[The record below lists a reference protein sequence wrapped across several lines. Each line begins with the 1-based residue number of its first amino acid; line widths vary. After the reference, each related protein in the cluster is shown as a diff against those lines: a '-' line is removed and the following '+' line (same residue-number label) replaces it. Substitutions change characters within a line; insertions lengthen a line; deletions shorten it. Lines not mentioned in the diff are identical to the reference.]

1 MPRLS
6 KFVLLFFVGLVVA
19 PVFATDFKAPAKAPQ
34 TNLIRENEA
43 LTVLIEDTVQIQKDD
58 SRRVYALLAT
68 SISAERLIIHANEN
82 KVRYPLE
89 SARGAVG
96 AQWGYL
102 PFQFYGY
109 FGILGTVHYTY
120 LEQAQEYKTALH
132 WMTVDLHAI
141 YRYEPTRRTLLKP
154 FFGLGGG
161 SQIFI
166 QRGPTGYDTSEAQG
180 VASGILG
187 VAWNLT
193 STFKVRT
200 PLLWE
205 LTLQYKR
212 INGPEEE
219 RMNLDG
225 EHYSVGMELAL

>member
-1 MPRLS
+1 MRHFVKYLS
-6 KFVLLFFVGLVVA
+6 LLLVVPA
-19 PVFATDFKAPAKAPQ
+19 LAEDFKAPSKAPQ

-43 LTVLIEDTVQIQKDD
+43 LTVLKEETVQIQQDNT
-58 SRRVYALLAT
+58 RRIYALLAT
-68 SISAERLIIHANEN
+68 AISAERLIIHSNEN
-82 KVRYPLE
+82 KVRYPLD
-89 SARGAVG
+89 SARGAIG

-102 PFQFYGY
+102 PVQYYGY

-120 LEQAQEYKTALH
+120 LEQASEYKTALH

-141 YRYEPTRRTLLKP
+141 YRFEPRRQTLLKP
-154 FFGLGGG
+154 FVGLGGG
-161 SQIFI
+161 SQIFV

-180 VASGILG
+180 VASGIFG

-193 STFKVRT
+193 RTFAVRS

-212 INGPEEE
+212 VNGPEEE
-219 RMNLDG
+219 MMNLDG
-225 EHYSVGMELAL
+225 EQVSVGMELAL